1 MISLEPYDQAFCS
14 TPVENIRHT
23 SGKATCTVTTRQ
35 RICHSAQ
42 SVMVVM
48 ALFDTVSISTWLAR
62 LLEAQEAG
70 CLVCY
75 PMGVKDIGPIM
86 AVMPKQL
93 LEIIS
98 VQFGNSSQIKQS
110 CHAVWEL
117 TTLFACRSV
126 PA

>member
-23 SGKATCTVTTRQ
+23 SGKATCTVITRQ

-42 SVMVVM
+42 SVMVMM
-48 ALFDTVSISTWLAR
+48 ALFGTVSISTWLAR
-62 LLEAQEAG
+62 LSEAQEAG

-75 PMGVKDIGPIM
+75 PMGVKDTGPIM

-93 LEIIS
+93 LEIIF
-98 VQFGNSSQIKQS
+98 VQFGNRVRVQMS
-110 CHAVWEL
+110 
-117 TTLFACRSV
+117 
-126 PA
+126 